1 MVEEDIKGTKPLY
14 RSRDWNQEERKLLK
28 LKKKYNW
35 WNNDSHN
42 IQFKSVLF
50 VTPTPGGVL
59 IKDLKKREEEL
70 NRNNPERIKFVE
82 KGGRKIKDI
91 ISSKNPFEK
100 TKCVQ
105 KTCPLCTKEKDFI
118 QTDSD
123 KITISCNTNNV
134 GYRWVCVTCEERNIL
149 KVYKGETSC
158 AARIRGAEHLKEFE
172 KKDKKSVLFKHK
184 MTDRKHENVKFK
196 M

>member
-1 MVEEDIKGTKPLY
+1 MQNQTYILDDSALAFSTNRTIHTQECPRPLRNTKIELGPEVQKKHLNQFMLKLKKSGYNQKFRTETLDSCLNAHEKMVEEDIKGTKPLY

-35 WNNDSHN
+35 WNNDSQN

-59 IKDLKKREEEL
+59 LKDMKKREEEL

-91 ISSKNPFEK
+91 ISSTNPFEK
-100 TKCVQ
+100 TKCV
-105 KTCPLCTKEKDFI
+105 
-118 QTDSD
+118 
-123 KITISCNTNNV
+123 
-134 GYRWVCVTCEERNIL
+134 
-149 KVYKGETSC
+149 
-158 AARIRGAEHLKEFE
+158 
-172 KKDKKSVLFKHK
+172 
-184 MTDRKHENVKFK
+184 
-196 M
+196 

>member
-1 MVEEDIKGTKPLY
+1 MLKLKKSGYNQKFRTETLDSCLNAHEKMVEEDIRGTKPLHL
-14 RSRDWNQEERKLLK
+14 RRDWNQEERKVLK

-35 WNNDSHN
+35 WNNDSQN

-105 KTCPLCTKEKDFI
+105 KTCPLCTKGKISFKLTQTMSPILAI
-118 QTDSD
+118 QT
-123 KITISCNTNNV
+123 
-134 GYRWVCVTCEERNIL
+134 
-149 KVYKGETSC
+149 
-158 AARIRGAEHLKEFE
+158 
-172 KKDKKSVLFKHK
+172 
-184 MTDRKHENVKFK
+184 M
-196 M
+196 